1 MNVSPVSSSYRE
13 PLRWRAALLLPLLV
27 LGAAL
32 LYSLLATVVAGALF
46 PAQANGSLLQRD
58 GHVLGSALVAQPFAA
73 PGYFQPRPSA
83 AKFDPMAAAGSNQ
96 ARSNPELQKRIADA
110 RASVAARD
118 AVAPAQVADD
128 LLTQSGSG
136 MDPDISVAA
145 AQQQVARVAKAREL
159 PVTTVAALVAAQVQP
174 RQFGVLGQPRVNVL
188 GLNIALD
195 EVGTRDGGAGTRDPG
210 LGTREN
216 QKQ

>member
-1 MNVSPVSSSYRE
+1 MNVSPVSPSCRE
-13 PLRWRAALLLPLLV
+13 PLRWRAAVLLPLLV
-27 LGAAL
+27 LGAAA
-32 LYSLLATVVAGALF
+32 LYSLLATLFAGALF

-58 GHVLGSALVAQPFAA
+58 GRVLGSALVAQPFAA

-96 ARSNPELQKRIADA
+96 ARSNPELQQRIADA
-110 RASVAARD
+110 RTALAARD
-118 AVAPAQVADD
+118 GVTPAQVLDD

-136 MDPDISVAA
+136 LDPDISVAA

-159 PVTTVAALVAAQVQP
+159 PVATVAALVAAQVQP

-188 GLNIALD
+188 ALNLALD
-195 EVGTRDGGAGTRDPG
+195 GAGTRDSGP
-210 LGTREN
+210 GTREN
-216 QKQ
+216 QEQKQ

>member
-1 MNVSPVSSSYRE
+1 MNVSQASSSSCRE
-13 PLRWRAALLLPLLV
+13 PLRWRAALVLPLLV

-32 LYSLLATVVAGALF
+32 LYALLATVVAGALF
-46 PAQANGSLLQRD
+46 PAQADGSLLQRD
-58 GHVLGSALVAQPFAA
+58 GRVLGSALVAQPFAA

-96 ARSNPELQKRIADA
+96 ARSNPELHKRIADA

-118 AVAPAQVADD
+118 GVAPAQVADD

-145 AQQQVARVAKAREL
+145 ARQQVARVAKARGL
-159 PVTTVAALVAAQVQP
+159 PEADVAALVAAQTQP

-188 GLNIALD
+188 ALNLALD
-195 EVGTRDGGAGTRDPG
+195 AGNGETG
-210 LGTREN
+210 IGN
-216 QKQ
+216 GQKQ

>member
-27 LGAAL
+27 LGAAA
-32 LYSLLATVVAGALF
+32 LYSLLSTLLAGALF
-46 PAQANGSLLQRD
+46 PAQAAGSLLQRD
-58 GHVLGSALVAQPFAA
+58 GRVLGSALVAQPFAA

-96 ARSNPELQKRIADA
+96 ARSNPELQQRIADA

-118 AVAPAQVADD
+118 GVAPAQVADD

-145 AQQQVARVAKAREL
+145 AQQQVARVARARGL
-159 PVTTVAALVAAQVQP
+159 PETRVAALLAAQTQP

-188 GLNIALD
+188 ALNLALD
-195 EVGTRDGGAGTRDPG
+195 GGGAGNG
-210 LGTREN
+210 EKGIGNGEE
-216 QKQ
+216 QKR

>member
-1 MNVSPVSSSYRE
+1 MNVSQASSSSCRE

-46 PAQANGSLLQRD
+46 PAQADGSLLQQRD
-58 GHVLGSALVAQPFAA
+58 GRVLGSALVAQPFAA
-73 PGYFQPRPSA
+73 PGYFQPRPSG

-96 ARSNPELQKRIADA
+96 ARSNPELLKRIADA

-118 AVAPAQVADD
+118 GVAPAQVADD

-145 AQQQVARVAKAREL
+145 AQQQVARVAKARGL
-159 PVTTVAALVAAQVQP
+159 PEARVAALVAAQTQP

-188 GLNIALD
+188 ALNLALD
-195 EVGTRDGGAGTRDPG
+195 AAGNGETG
-210 LGTREN
+210 IGNGRE
-216 QKQ
+216 QKR

>member
-13 PLRWRAALLLPLLV
+13 PLRWRAAVVLPLLV
-27 LGAAL
+27 LGAAA
-32 LYSLLATVVAGALF
+32 LYSVLSTLLAGALF

-58 GHVLGSALVAQPFAA
+58 GRVLGSALVAQPFAA

-110 RASVAARD
+110 RTSVAARD
-118 AVAPAQVADD
+118 GVAPAQVADD

-136 MDPDISVAA
+136 TDPDISVAA
-145 AQQQVARVAKAREL
+145 AQQQVERVAKAREL
-159 PVTTVAALVAAQVQP
+159 PVATVAALVAAQAQP

-188 GLNIALD
+188 ALNMALD
-195 EVGTRDGGAGTRDPG
+195 AGNGETG
-210 LGTREN
+210 IGNGEK

>member
-13 PLRWRAALLLPLLV
+13 PLRWRAAVMLPLLV
-27 LGAAL
+27 LGAAA
-32 LYSLLATVVAGALF
+32 LYSLLATLLAGTLF

-58 GHVLGSALVAQPFAA
+58 GRVLGSALVAQPFAA

-96 ARSNPELQKRIADA
+96 ARSNPELQQRIADA

-118 AVAPAQVADD
+118 GVAAAQVADD

-136 MDPDISVAA
+136 LDPDISVAA
-145 AQQQVARVAKAREL
+145 AQQQIARVAKAREL
-159 PVTTVAALVAAQVQP
+159 PVATVAALVAAQAQP

-188 GLNIALD
+188 ALNLALD
-195 EVGTRDGGAGTRDPG
+195 GAGNGETG
-210 LGTREN
+210 IGNGEK